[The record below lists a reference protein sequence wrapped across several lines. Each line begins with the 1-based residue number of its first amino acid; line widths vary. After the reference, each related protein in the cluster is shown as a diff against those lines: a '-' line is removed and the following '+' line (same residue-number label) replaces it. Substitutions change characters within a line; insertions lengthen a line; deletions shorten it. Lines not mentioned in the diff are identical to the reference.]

1 MTVPVHR
8 LELHQRER
16 ASRVIAQA
24 FKTDPLLPYLTPEES
39 KQNYFLSWLGDM
51 GLRLGL
57 GYGEVYTT
65 PGVEGVAIWLL
76 LSGQHP
82 MTFWKMLRV
91 GVFPPLRL
99 GLKAL
104 AWFQR
109 FAGFT
114 SKVHQECVKQEHWYL
129 FMLVVDPSCQGKGLG
144 GHLLQPV
151 LTKADDQGLP
161 CYLET
166 TNPRTIPF
174 YERQGFL
181 VIRSIEVGQGGPGLW
196 SMLRKPQPDRLSPV

>member
-1 MTVPVHR
+1 MKIPVQR
-8 LELHQRER
+8 LELHQREQ
-16 ASRVIAQA
+16 ASRVIARA
-24 FKTDPLLPYLTPEES
+24 FKADPLLPYITREES
-39 KQNYFLSWLGDM
+39 KQDYFLSWLGDL

-65 PGVEGVAIWLL
+65 PGVEGVAIWV
-76 LSGQHP
+76 LSRQQP
-82 MTFWKMLRV
+82 MTLGKMLWV
-91 GVFPPLRL
+91 GVFPPLRA

-104 AWFQR
+104 ARFQR

-114 SKVHQECVKQEHWYL
+114 ANVHRECVKQEHWYL
-129 FMLVVDPSCQGKGLG
+129 IMLVVDPSCQGKGLG

-174 YERQGFL
+174 YERHGFL
-181 VIRSIEVGQGGPGLW
+181 VVRNLEMGAGVPGLW
-196 SMLRKPQPDRLSPV
+196 ALLRSPQAGRLSRV